1 MATTASAVL
10 LENGSATGDW
20 VYFPGGNAVFSV
32 VATFGGG
39 TVALEVLGP
48 DGATPILID
57 PAGNTNRYIRAINS
71 LAYAPGQYRAVV
83 AGGATGVHARLDR
96 VPS

>member
-1 MATTASAVL
+1 MANTASAVL
-10 LENGSATGDW
+10 LENGSATGNW

-32 VATFGGG
+32 VANFGAG

-48 DGATPILID
+48 DGATAILID
-57 PAGNTNRYIRAINS
+57 PASSANRYGRAVNS

-83 AGGATGVHARLDR
+83 AGGATAVYARLDR